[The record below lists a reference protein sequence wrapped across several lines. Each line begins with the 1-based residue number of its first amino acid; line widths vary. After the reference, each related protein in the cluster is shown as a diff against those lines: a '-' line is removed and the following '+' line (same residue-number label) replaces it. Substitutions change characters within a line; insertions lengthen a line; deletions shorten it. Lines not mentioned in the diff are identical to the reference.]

1 MEELMERNR
10 KLSNLAGF
18 KCNNQ
23 SHGSSYY
30 SFGLS
35 MKSQSVHNHSGI
47 RSSNMGRGRDP
58 VEVNNNNSN
67 NNNSSSFNNNN
78 NNNNNNNTTA
88 VSCSDSIEPSYFPAP
103 SDHDDQSAYSFS
115 GSTILT
121 YESLKQLE
129 PESSYSIADRGVDI
143 IGLKQRHSFGREGQS
158 RSVAKH
164 SNELSNEI
172 SSRETHRVKFPGG
185 EYSGCL
191 NRRGQKHG
199 YGKMKYDNGNE
210 YEGEWINDKRAGK
223 GTTKYSS
230 GNVYIGK

>member
-30 SFGLS
+30 SVGLS
-35 MKSQSVHNHSGI
+35 MKSHSVYNHSGI
-47 RSSNMGRGRDP
+47 RSSNTGRGRDP
-58 VEVNNNNSN
+58 VEVNKNNSSSSN
-67 NNNSSSFNNNN
+67 NNNS
-78 NNNNNNNTTA
+78 NTTA
-88 VSCSDSIEPSYFPAP
+88 VSCSDYIEPSYFPAP
-103 SDHDDQSAYSFS
+103 SDHDDQSAYSFL

-121 YESLKQLE
+121 FESLKQLE
-129 PESSYSIADRGVDI
+129 PESSYSIADKGVDI

-164 SNELSNEI
+164 SNEQSNDI

-185 EYSGCL
+185 EYIGCL

-210 YEGEWINDKRAGK
+210 YEGEWMNDKRAGK